1 MGNVKYNIESLDSEA
16 GVIASLIHHPEY
28 RWFCDRLLPN
38 HFSDTG
44 NRCIYTAVTG
54 LADMDIKTID
64 AYNIMEYLSSTEATK
79 SIAKAVTLDRIKECC
94 EMSDVLAR
102 HSQEEFTL
110 CVNNVLDAA
119 FRRDAIKKLEEC
131 ERLCA
136 DRDTVDIEKKIY
148 EAIDGVVSEFSR
160 AEEIPSFGDVVDELW
175 DEVVAHQDGNEAGIP
190 YKFRSLAPYTCIEP
204 GELAVVSAPAK
215 GAKSM
220 LMLNEAV
227 DILRMGKSVMYIDSE
242 LSDRLFLCRMV
253 SHLTKIQF
261 FRVRSGRY
269 SEEEAEA
276 IRAALDWIKA
286 QPFVH
291 IYIPIFDQQAVY
303 LAVKKIVHK
312 LGKLDVLI
320 VDYIKATGD
329 STDAYATYAE
339 LGKFVDLIKNNI
351 CGDMGI
357 AGLAAAQLTAAGK
370 LADSAKIARNAS
382 VIMTLLDKTP
392 GEIEADGRECGNKK
406 LQVVLNRNGKQHF
419 PDEYISLEFDGDIIS
434 LEEAKQAPPRSPF

>member
-1 MGNVKYNIESLDSEA
+1 MKYDIESLDSEA

-28 RWFCDRLLPN
+28 RWFCDKLLPN

-44 NRCIYTAVTG
+44 NRCMYAAIVG
-54 LADMDIKTID
+54 LVDMDIKTID
-64 AYNIMEYLSSTEATK
+64 PYNIMEYLTSNEATK
-79 SIAKAVTLDRIKECC
+79 TIAKSVSLDRVKECC

-102 HSQEEFTL
+102 HSEEEFSL
-110 CVNNVLDAA
+110 CVNNVVDTA
-119 FRRDAIKKLEEC
+119 FRRDALRKLEEC
-131 ERLCA
+131 ERICA
-136 DRDTVDIEKKIY
+136 DRNETDVEKKIY
-148 EAIDGVVSEFSR
+148 EAIDSVISDFSR
-160 AEEIPSFGDVVDELW
+160 TEEIPNFGDVIDELW
-175 DEVVAHQDGNEAGIP
+175 EDVEAHQDGKDAGIP
-190 YKFRSLAPYTCIEP
+190 FKFPALAPYTRIEP
-204 GELAVVSAPAK
+204 GELAVVGAPAK

-227 DILRMGKSVMYIDSE
+227 DILRRGKSVMYIDSE

-253 SHLTKIQF
+253 SHLTKIEF
-261 FRVRSGRY
+261 FKIRSGRY
-269 SEEEAEA
+269 GEEEKRA
-276 IRAALDWIKA
+276 IRSALAWIKE

-291 IYIPIFDQQAVY
+291 LYIPIFDQQSVY
-303 LAVKKIVHK
+303 LAVKKTAHK

-339 LGKFVDLIKNNI
+339 LGRFVDLIKNNI

-357 AGLAAAQLTAAGK
+357 AGLAAAQLTATGK

-406 LQVVLNRNGKQHF
+406 LSVVLNRNGAQTL
-419 PDEYISLEFDGDIIS
+419 PDEYISLEFNGDIIS
-434 LEEAKQAPPRSPF
+434 LEEAKQCTHDSPY

>member
-1 MGNVKYNIESLDSEA
+1 LKYDIESLDSEA

-28 RWFCDRLLPN
+28 RWFCDKLLPN

-44 NRCIYTAVTG
+44 NRCIYAAIIG
-54 LADMDIKTID
+54 LVDMEIKTID
-64 AYNIMEYLSSTEATK
+64 PYNIMEYLSSNEATK
-79 SIAKAVTLDRIKECC
+79 TISKAISLDRVKECC
-94 EMSDVLAR
+94 EMSDILAR
-102 HSQEEFTL
+102 HSEEEFTL
-110 CVNNVLDAA
+110 CVNNVVDAA
-119 FRRDAIKKLEEC
+119 FRRDALRKLEEC
-131 ERLCA
+131 ERICA
-136 DRDTVDIEKKIY
+136 DRSEPDVEKRIY
-148 EAIDGVVSEFSR
+148 ETIDSVISEFSR
-160 AEEIPSFGDVVDELW
+160 TEEIPNFGDVVDDLW
-175 DEVVAHQDGNEAGIP
+175 EDVLAHQDGKDAGIP
-190 YKFRSLAPYTCIEP
+190 FKFPALAPYTRIEP
-204 GELAVVSAPAK
+204 GELAVVGAPAK
-215 GAKSM
+215 GAKSI

-227 DILRMGKSVMYIDSE
+227 DILKYGKSVMYIDSE

-253 SHLTKIQF
+253 SHLTKIEF
-261 FRVRSGRY
+261 FKVRSGRY
-269 SEEEAEA
+269 GEEEAAMIRRA
-276 IRAALDWIKA
+276 IEWIKE

-291 IYIPIFDQQAVY
+291 LYIPIFDQQAVY
-303 LAVKKIVHK
+303 LAVKKTAHK

-357 AGLAAAQLTAAGK
+357 AGLAAAQLTATGK

-406 LQVVLNRNGKQHF
+406 LSVVLNRNGAQTM
-419 PDEYISLEFDGDIIS
+419 PGEYISLEFNGNIIS
-434 LEEAKQAPPRSPF
+434 LEEAKQCMHESPY